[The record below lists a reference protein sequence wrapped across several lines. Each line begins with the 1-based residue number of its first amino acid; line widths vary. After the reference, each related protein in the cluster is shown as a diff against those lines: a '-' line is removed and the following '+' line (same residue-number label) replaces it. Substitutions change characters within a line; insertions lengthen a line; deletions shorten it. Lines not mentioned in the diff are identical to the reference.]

1 MSGARQCSSGFTL
14 IELIIVIV
22 ISGIIAAGS
31 ARFVANTATGYV
43 ATATRQENAALAA
56 IVSQKISRELRMAL
70 PNSLRVNAGKTC
82 IEFVPVLFGDRYLNA
97 PVAPAAA
104 GTTVTM
110 TNTTYTLSN
119 SVSEYAAVYPSSPGN
134 VYSPGNMSAITGTEV
149 AAIPSA
155 NAITLGANHQ
165 FPANSPTR
173 RLYIVSDPVSY
184 CYASVAGENGI
195 FRYSGYGFNS
205 TMATPP
211 TGGTRSMLVNNVNPG
226 TASFDVVGATLTR
239 NAIAKIS
246 FQITSPVSYGANET
260 LYIDQQVQT
269 RNVP

>member
-1 MSGARQCSSGFTL
+1 MNGPRFVSSGFTL

-22 ISGIIAAGS
+22 ISGIIAVGS

-43 ATATRQENAALAA
+43 ATATRQENAALAV

-70 PNSLRVNAGKTC
+70 PNSLRVNAGNTC
-82 IEFVPVLFGDRYLNA
+82 IEFVPVLFGDRYVNA
-97 PVAPAAA
+97 PIAPAAA
-104 GTTVTM
+104 STTVTT
-110 TNTTYTLSN
+110 TNTTYSLSN
-119 SVSEYAAVYPSSPGN
+119 DVDEYVVVYPSSPN
-134 VYSPGNMSAITGTEV
+134 SIYSPGNSSAITAAEI

-155 NAITLGANHQ
+155 NTITLGASHQ
-165 FPANSPTR
+165 FPANSPNR

-184 CYASVAGENGI
+184 CYASVSGENGI

-205 TMATPP
+205 TMVAPP

-226 TASFDVVGATLTR
+226 TASFDVIGATLTR

-246 FQITSPVSYGANET
+246 FQIASPVSYGADET